1 MIYTDWKFD
10 ENTKT
15 VYNVPMGSWVDIDIW
30 PKGKAGFDAR
40 YRVDEDRLFV
50 YCNGTDHWAD
60 WLHHFAPWAGRRQ
73 RQGAEMILRRLI
85 PHLHRRNAVIGGYS
99 LGGAVAAELA
109 RLIPYSVLFLA
120 GSKRPRKRIRGNYK
134 ALKVRGDVV
143 TALPPWRP
151 RIRGMEK
158 VGRWTPL
165 FWRAHMSED
174 NREFLRREGF

>member
-1 MIYTDWKFD
+1 MRGEWI
-10 ENTKT
+10 
-15 VYNVPMGSWVDIDIW
+15 DIDIW
-30 PKGKAGFDAR
+30 PKGRSGFDAR
-40 YRVDEDRLFV
+40 YRIDCDDL
-50 YCNGTDHWAD
+50 YCYCKGTDHLID
-60 WLHHFAPWAGRRQ
+60 WLHHFAPWAGRRE
-73 RQGAEMILRRLI
+73 RQGAEMILKRLK
-85 PHLHRRNAVIGGYS
+85 PHIDGRHVIIGGYS

-109 RLIPYSVLFLA
+109 RIIPGSVLFIA
-120 GSKRPRKRIRGNYK
+120 GSKRPRKRIRGNCK
-134 ALKVRGDVV
+134 ALKVRGDIV